1 MASQIESFSSLEV
14 PIIVRLG
21 EREMHVREVLKL
33 VPGSIIELPKNADEE
48 LDLMVNNRQIGS
60 GTAVKIGENFGIR
73 ISYVGPDIERARA
86 ATHAVEDDESGESGV
101 SASDPSIEELTNQLM
116 AG

>member
-1 MASQIESFSSLEV
+1 MPSPIDSYAKLEV

-21 EREMHVREVLKL
+21 AREMPVREVLAL
-33 VPGSIIELPKNADEE
+33 VPGSIIELPKQADEE
-48 LDLMVNNRQIGS
+48 LDLLVNNRRIGA

-73 ISYVGPDIERARA
+73 ISYVGADPDKARA
-86 ATHAVEDDESGESGV
+86 AAKRDEH
-101 SASDPSIEELTNQLM
+101 SAEAFDPSIGDLAEKLM

>member
-1 MASQIESFSSLEV
+1 MPSPIESFSSLEV

-21 EREMHVREVLKL
+21 EREMPVREVLAL

-48 LDLMVNNRQIGS
+48 LDLLVNNRAIGS

-73 ISYVGPDIERARA
+73 LTYVGSDIEKARA
-86 ATHAVEDDESGESGV
+86 AKVSGEDSG
-101 SASDPSIEELTNQLM
+101 SNDAGFDPSIGDLADQLL

>member
-1 MASQIESFSSLEV
+1 MPSRIESFSSLEV

-21 EREMHVREVLKL
+21 ERQMHVREALSL

-48 LDLMVNNRQIGS
+48 LDLLVNNRPIGS

-73 ISYVGPDIERARA
+73 LTYVGSDIEKARA
-86 ATHAVEDDESGESGV
+86 AKASEDEDNAGGSGGF
-101 SASDPSIEELTNQLM
+101 DPSIGDLADKLL